1 MQFPSIWAGPWL
13 TLQPT
18 SPWHLSPPVPTPSAH
33 LGDEQ
38 TPISSIHLRHLS
50 KSVTLP
56 DCPGHP
62 VGSSYLRGAGGEAQD
77 LASFQS
83 LMWGTETE
91 PPLPLVFVLLQR
103 FTWLSLGWTRRGM
116 GHNFEQP
123 RPDPPPPLGLP
134 SATVVLVINLSF
146 TYFLHVTSSYLP
158 CFPDVG
164 MVIEHLLPQQ
174 ENL

>member
-1 MQFPSIWAGPWL
+1 
-13 TLQPT
+13 
-18 SPWHLSPPVPTPSAH
+18 
-33 LGDEQ
+33 
-38 TPISSIHLRHLS
+38 
-50 KSVTLP
+50 
-56 DCPGHP
+56 
-62 VGSSYLRGAGGEAQD
+62 
-77 LASFQS
+77 
-83 LMWGTETE
+83 
-91 PPLPLVFVLLQR
+91 
-103 FTWLSLGWTRRGM
+103 M

-158 CFPDVG
+158 CFPDMG